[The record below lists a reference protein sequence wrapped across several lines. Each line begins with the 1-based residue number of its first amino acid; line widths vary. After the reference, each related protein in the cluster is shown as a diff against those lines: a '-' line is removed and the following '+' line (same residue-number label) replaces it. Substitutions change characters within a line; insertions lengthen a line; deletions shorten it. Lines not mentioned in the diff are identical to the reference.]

1 MTIPQSTANMS
12 GMKRMQQELIKRDLA
27 HKMVLLTGPRQ
38 VGKTSL
44 ALAISEE
51 FVNSVYLNYDHF
63 AHREVIHT
71 ANWLPETE
79 LLILDELH
87 KMDDWKSYLKGIY
100 DTRQPHLQ
108 ILVTGSARLETFRQ
122 SGDSLAG
129 RFFRHR
135 LNPLSLAEIT
145 DASEHTLNKL
155 VERGGFPEPF
165 LAESPIE
172 ANRWRAQY
180 IDGLIRTDILDFEKI
195 HDFRAMQLTL
205 ELLRQRVGS
214 PLSYSSLA
222 RDVKCSPNTIK
233 RYIEILEALYIVF
246 KVTPYHKN
254 IARSIQKEA
263 KIYFYDNGMVVGDAG
278 IRFENFVAVSLL
290 KHLNAI
296 EDYQGKRARLKT
308 LRTKEKKEVDFVLE
322 VEGSPVCMLEVKL
335 SSSVVSKTLR
345 YFHRKY
351 DIPAIQVVKNLSL
364 ERVDNGIEIRKAFK
378 YLSKLEM

>member
-1 MTIPQSTANMS
+1 
-12 GMKRMQQELIKRDLA
+12 
-27 HKMVLLTGPRQ
+27 MVLLTGPRQ

-44 ALAISEE
+44 ALEISEE

-71 ANWLPETE
+71 ANWLPETD

-87 KMDDWKSYLKGIY
+87 KMDDWESYLKGIY
-100 DTRQPHLQ
+100 DTRQPNLQ

-135 LNPLSLAEIT
+135 LNPLSLTEIANT
-145 DASEHTLNKL
+145 SEHTLNRL

-233 RYIEILEALYIVF
+233 RYIEILEALYIIF
-246 KVTPYHKN
+246 KVTPYHKD

-290 KHLNAI
+290 KHVNAI

-322 VEGSPVCMLEVKL
+322 IEGSPACMLEVKF
-335 SSSVVSKTLR
+335 SSSIVSKTLR
-345 YFHRKY
+345 YFRRKY
-351 DIPAIQVVKNLSL
+351 DIPAIQIVKNQPL
-364 ERVDNGIEIRKAFK
+364 ERIDNDIEIRKAYK